1 VVLTHRQMGS
11 VLCVLAAVA
20 ACEASEEP
28 LPPRPPPPPPP
39 GVTVVVPQ
47 TAVVVQQNPAGQAA
61 LTDAPAMH
69 VTVEPKV
76 EMTDGTQPTEF
87 QLRRLVGHYATP
99 DGRFGFILDR
109 TASPPRIRLDGDR
122 YVLALSPLQASKGW
136 LEYTA
141 GGIWMRLD
149 EETGRILSV
158 SFSGL
163 KDATRVVRDGDAK
176 PLPPP

>member
-1 VVLTHRQMGS
+1 MRLTLIGLTVFCGALLVGCHS
-11 VLCVLAAVA
+11 EPAADDSA
-20 ACEASEEP
+20 A
-28 LPPRPPPPPPP
+28 
-39 GVTVVVPQ
+39 G
-47 TAVVVQQNPAGQAA
+47 
-61 LTDAPAMH
+61 
-69 VTVEPKV
+69 
-76 EMTDGTQPTEF
+76 
-87 QLRRLVGHYATP
+87 RLVTGKRISEPEERQAVGSWPMNMIATP